1 MNQQSQAQSQAQ
13 TQAQLAALREQ
24 NNILNQQL
32 ASQAQSHIQHLQQL
46 LPFHQ
51 STFNPHPPQP
61 TTSVPEPP
69 TPVAPQSTPPGS
81 SASFNAEEMM
91 QQMKNTVES
100 SMQAFV
106 DKTQERNMN
115 QPPAPAQPPVQASPP
130 MPSHPPPPGEVPP
143 PPQQPHRRS
152 RSRSHR
158 HHGAPDKRPASV
170 PRSPRRATPPRRT
183 HRSSRPRSSHRR
195 RHSTSRDP
203 SRRPSRASSVNL
215 RSASPRRRE
224 VLPDNDG
231 LHRDAPSREPATLH
245 PASWE
250 HQRYHQ
256 DPSSHNEYY
265 QYDYPSYDQP
275 STNKWKSWNQWKDYS
290 KSQPRTHPSGWIDY
304 PKTSSKHHRHHD
316 SSYKSSSKPLTAF
329 SSDRPRQP
337 PHRSSSIQS
346 RVSTSAVPPGHVP
359 INLQDGS
366 REEWARHIEHA
377 LNHPDRM
384 RAANELKADERPET
398 TTSIPQD
405 LYDAAK
411 EQLHQVDSRIPG
423 DVLEKAVQLFFSTNL
438 LPDYDLSTCY
448 VRELPHTNMLA
459 LIMPLPSI
467 SRFSMPPP
475 FDNQHNHTWALCHGT
490 TIKSAQLILLEGKIR
505 PANWSYHK
513 NPQKCHLPTFGAYY
527 LGREIS
533 NADKT
538 IPTWTETVLLDSMEK
553 KGKGQQD
560 ITVGAMYRGAH
571 EHIRFQAGGN
581 EKAQVNVG
589 EKGIVTTPE
598 KYTIAHSNH
607 VGLHFIALKWADL
620 KGPKKFDKK
629 SKEVDLVDTDS
640 EDYNYRSNQER
651 RRRG

>member
-1 MNQQSQAQSQAQ
+1 
-13 TQAQLAALREQ
+13 
-24 NNILNQQL
+24 
-32 ASQAQSHIQHLQQL
+32 
-46 LPFHQ
+46 
-51 STFNPHPPQP
+51 
-61 TTSVPEPP
+61 
-69 TPVAPQSTPPGS
+69 
-81 SASFNAEEMM
+81 M

-106 DKTQERNMN
+106 DKTQERNLN
-115 QPPAPAQPPVQASPP
+115 QPPAPAQPPIQASRPI
-130 MPSHPPPPGEVPP
+130 PSHPPLPGEA
-143 PPQQPHRRS
+143 PPQPQHPSRRS

-158 HHGAPDKRPASV
+158 HRGAPDKRPVSV
-170 PRSPRRATPPRRT
+170 PRSPRRATPLRRT

-224 VLPDNDG
+224 VRPDNDFY
-231 LHRDAPSREPATLH
+231 REAPSREPATLH

-256 DPSSHNEYY
+256 DPSTHNEYY
-265 QYDYPSYDQP
+265 QNEYSSEDQP
-275 STNKWKSWNQWKDYS
+275 STNKWKSWSQWKDSSQS
-290 KSQPRTHPSGWIDY
+290 KPRTHASGWIDY
-304 PKTSSKHHRHHD
+304 PKTSSKHQRYYD
-316 SSYKSSSKPLTAF
+316 SSYKSSNKPLTAF
-329 SSDRPRQP
+329 SSDRPRQN

-346 RVSTSAVPPGHVP
+346 RVSTSAVPPGHIP

-366 REEWARHIEHA
+366 KEEWARHVEHA

-384 RAANELKADERPET
+384 RAANELKPEERPT
-398 TTSIPQD
+398 VTSFMPQD
-405 LYDAAK
+405 EYDAAK
-411 EQLHQVDSRIPG
+411 EQLHQVDSRLPG
-423 DVLEKAVQLFFSTNL
+423 DVVEKAIQLFFSTNL

-448 VRELPHTNMLA
+448 VRELPHTSMLA
-459 LIMPLPSI
+459 LIMPLPPI

-475 FDNQHNHTWALCHGT
+475 FGNQHNHTWALCHGT
-490 TIKSAQLILLEGKIR
+490 TFNSAQLILLEGKIR
-505 PANWSYHK
+505 PANWSYHR

-533 NADKT
+533 NADTT
-538 IPTWTETVLLDSMEK
+538 IPTWVETVLLDSMEK
-553 KGKGQQD
+553 KGKGQQAV
-560 ITVGAMYRGAH
+560 TVGAMYRGAH
-571 EHIRFQAGGN
+571 EHIRFQGGGN

-589 EKGIVTTPE
+589 EKGVVTTSE

-620 KGPKKFDKK
+620 KGSRKPDQK
-629 SKEVDLVDTDS
+629 SKEIDLRDTDS
-640 EDYNYRSNQER
+640 EDYTYRGNEER